1 MRAATHAH
9 PQFTDHCFTG
19 EYPTQAQ
26 RPRGPAAAEAALL
39 PRRGRLTTERLKDRI
54 ALVTGASRGIGRA
67 VALTFAR
74 EGAHVL
80 LVARARKALEEV
92 DDAIR
97 ESGGKATLIPL
108 NLTDGKRVD
117 ALGPTLYERFGRLD
131 VLVGNAAILGR
142 LSPLTHIQS
151 EHWERVIATNV
162 TANWRLIRTLDPL
175 LRRSDAGRVIFVT
188 SSVAKTARA
197 YWSPYSVSK
206 AALETLAKTYANET
220 ADSAIKVNLIDPGAT
235 ATRMRAEAYPGEDQ
249 ATLRTAAQVSEAFV
263 ELALP
268 SFMKNGEIVEA

>member
-1 MRAATHAH
+1 M
-9 PQFTDHCFTG
+9 
-19 EYPTQAQ
+19 
-26 RPRGPAAAEAALL
+26 
-39 PRRGRLTTERLKDRI
+39 TERLKDRI
-54 ALVTGASRGIGRA
+54 ALITGASRGIGRA
-67 VALTFAR
+67 VALAFAR

-80 LVARARKALEEV
+80 LLARARTALEEL
-92 DDAIR
+92 DDAIE

-131 VLVGNAAILGR
+131 VFVGNAAILGR
-142 LSPLTHIQS
+142 LSPLTHIPS
-151 EHWERVIATNV
+151 EHWERVIATNL

-175 LRRSDAGRVIFVT
+175 LRRSDVGRVIFVT
-188 SSVAKTARA
+188 SSVAHTAKA
-197 YWSPYSVSK
+197 YWAPYSVSK

-220 ADSAIKVNLIDPGAT
+220 SHSAIKVNIIDPGAT

-249 ATLRTAAQVSEAFV
+249 ATLRTPEQVAEAFI

-268 SFMKNGEIVEA
+268 SFIETGQIVEA